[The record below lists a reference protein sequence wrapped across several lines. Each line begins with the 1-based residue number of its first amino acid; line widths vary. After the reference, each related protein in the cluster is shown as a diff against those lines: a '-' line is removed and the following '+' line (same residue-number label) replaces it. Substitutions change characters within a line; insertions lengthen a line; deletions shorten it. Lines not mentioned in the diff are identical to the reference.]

1 MDFVVISASE
11 ISPVCRERCSQNYP
25 GRFQHFYDSIEAQL
39 LGGSVCA
46 SCSEKVVSQ
55 LLGPCKPKGDLRPNS
70 SVAILFTGSPC
81 DPFSTQRSKRFVSG
95 NVKDHSQF
103 DVNHGEGDTT
113 LCPVW
118 TWKRRSRTSL
128 GLHSPV
134 CGRRSRNSKNP
145 GLQFPKTVMKS
156 MRITTW
162 STLHKVIHFMDC
174 EWP

>member
-11 ISPVCRERCSQNYP
+11 ISPVCREWCSQNYP

-103 DVNHGEGDTT
+103 DVTMEKVIQLYVQYEPEKGVLEQVWGFT
-113 LCPVW
+113 LPFAADDPE
-118 TWKRRSRTSL
+118 TPKSRPS
-128 GLHSPV
+128 V
-134 CGRRSRNSKNP
+134 SKNCNEINENHHMIHTSQNYSFY
-145 GLQFPKTVMKS
+145 GL
-156 MRITTW
+156 
-162 STLHKVIHFMDC
+162 
-174 EWP
+174 